1 MIWLVLQLLYYD
13 VQCKWRK
20 WMSALAR
27 YEQDFP
33 MQMLH
38 EIEAP
43 SRGKRSC
50 CCKRGTV
57 YCTSKTN
64 LATCNQP
71 FISISAWT
79 RLTQLNS
86 DKLSIDR
93 YLTGYSA
100 GFELRGNEGTA
111 VHPRYLHVP
120 KVNTSNFVE
129 LTFAKLSLW
138 PVYQENLLRQGKLT
152 LLRYREVRLRSI
164 YQRHIRWLAAWLLNG
179 IRSKCAH
186 QQLALLKHIKANT
199 NTSTLHNQNHMNK
212 K

>member
-1 MIWLVLQLLYYD
+1 MLANSLCINPLIPKCSSYCLKRWQHSRHLASPVLRMIWLVLQLLYYD

-20 WMSALAR
+20 WRSALAR

-43 SRGKRSC
+43 SRGKPSC

-129 LTFAKLSLW
+129 LTFAKLSLCIKKTCW
-138 PVYQENLLRQGKLT
+138 DRETDAFTIQGSSFAFDISAS
-152 LLRYREVRLRSI
+152 Y
-164 YQRHIRWLAAWLLNG
+164 
-179 IRSKCAH
+179 
-186 QQLALLKHIKANT
+186 
-199 NTSTLHNQNHMNK
+199 
-212 K
+212 